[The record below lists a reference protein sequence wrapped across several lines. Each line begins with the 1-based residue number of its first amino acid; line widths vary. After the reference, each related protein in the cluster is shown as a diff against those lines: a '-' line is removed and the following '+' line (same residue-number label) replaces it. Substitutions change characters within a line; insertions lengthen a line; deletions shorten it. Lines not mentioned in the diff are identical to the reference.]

1 MTRRLL
7 TSLPA
12 LVIALVLVHGSVAA
26 QRPPAT
32 GEPLQVAPEA
42 KAAIDR
48 IRSPYCP
55 GMMLEVCTSAGG
67 AMLRDSIQRMAESGL
82 KADSIVEL
90 IIAEYG
96 EEWRAEPLRSG
107 TGLWAWVLPPA
118 ALALGLG
125 TVALVLARRRRI
137 DPAEPTAPPEDVSP
151 ADEQRL
157 RDALKVLDEEEEP
170 VF

>member
-1 MTRRLL
+1 MMTRRFLASLL
-7 TSLPA
+7 A
-12 LVIALVLVHGSVAA
+12 LALTQTALAG

-55 GMMLEVCTSAGG
+55 GMMLEVCTSEGG
-67 AMLRDSIQRMAESGL
+67 AMLRDSIQRMAEAGL
-82 KADSIVEL
+82 RADSIVEL
-90 IIAEYG
+90 VIAEYG

-107 TGLWAWVLPPA
+107 AGLWAWVLPPA
-118 ALALGLG
+118 VLVLGLG
-125 TVALVLARRRRI
+125 TVGVILARRRRL
-137 DPAEPTAPPEDVSP
+137 DTTDAAPPPEEVSE